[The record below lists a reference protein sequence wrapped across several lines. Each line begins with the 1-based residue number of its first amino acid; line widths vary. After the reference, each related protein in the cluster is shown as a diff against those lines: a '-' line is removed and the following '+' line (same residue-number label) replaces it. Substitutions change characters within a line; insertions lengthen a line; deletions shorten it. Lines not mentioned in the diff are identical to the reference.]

1 MKHYP
6 GWDRQLVDI
15 LACVPGY
22 GLDAVADACNE
33 ALGNGSVSRDVIINL
48 LARQHEEPSS
58 EIVTIPAHLE
68 LSEPPVA
75 DCARYDR
82 FRKEVVHVA

>member
-1 MKHYP
+1 M
-6 GWDRQLVDI
+6 
-15 LACVPGY
+15 
-22 GLDAVADACNE
+22 
-33 ALGNGSVSRDVIINL
+33 SRDVIINL
-48 LARQHEEPSS
+48 LARQQEEPDP
-58 EIVTIPAHLE
+58 EIVTIPAYLE

>member
-1 MKHYP
+1 M
-6 GWDRQLVDI
+6 
-15 LACVPGY
+15 
-22 GLDAVADACNE
+22 
-33 ALGNGSVSRDVIINL
+33 SRDVIINL
-48 LARQHEEPSS
+48 LARQHEEPDP

-82 FRKEVVHVA
+82 FRKEVIRVA